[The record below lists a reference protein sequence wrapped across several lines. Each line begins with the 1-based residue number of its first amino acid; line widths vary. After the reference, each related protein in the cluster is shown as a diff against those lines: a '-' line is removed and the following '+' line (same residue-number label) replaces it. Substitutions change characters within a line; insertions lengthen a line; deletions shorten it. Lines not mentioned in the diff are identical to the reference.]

1 MGSKVSR
8 VKNDINMVAVSPLFT
23 TFTPTFIMGR
33 YKVSIT
39 KNQYRYHFPES
50 RNHQRESK
58 SIGFIFPPGFY
69 VLLALKRLKFFKF
82 WVCLGVLRV
91 NRKFINYFISSVFV
105 SGLREPVV
113 HLYFQFNFV
122 SWMKGSESCLKKPM
136 ASIEKLNML
145 KSTSMYWKLCH
156 QLITFYQPQ
165 ANALILTN

>member
-1 MGSKVSR
+1 MVKTLNISSKKLGFVVNSR
-8 VKNDINMVAVSPLFT
+8 SSSRRV
-23 TFTPTFIMGR
+23 
-33 YKVSIT
+33 YKLA

-122 SWMKGSESCLKKPM
+122 SWMKGSESCLKPYKN
-136 ASIEKLNML
+136 SIFLNPL
-145 KSTSMYWKLCH
+145 LC
-156 QLITFYQPQ
+156 IENYV
-165 ANALILTN
+165 TN

>member
-122 SWMKGSESCLKKPM
+122 SWMKGSESCLKAPM
-136 ASIEKLNML
+136 ADHRKIQLQICSSL
-145 KSTSMYWKLCH
+145 YWKLCH
-156 QLITFYQPQ
+156 QLIIFYQPP